1 MGEERLNL
9 PNTPEKWAIH
19 LSKLI
24 KVFHEAHGLDR
35 FPINVAGIARDY
47 SKQVFP
53 DAPITMIEGMDL
65 SRKFEGAMLPH
76 PSGNGEWG
84 IIYNESIESKG
95 RINFTLA
102 HELGHYL
109 LHRETSAEG
118 LKCSSR
124 DMHKWNS
131 EYGQIE
137 AQANTFASYLLMPL
151 DDFRDQIS
159 SHPIDLDLMSHLADR
174 YDVSLT
180 ATILKWLGMTHKRAM
195 IVVGKEG
202 FIDWAWSSEPLIK
215 SGIFYRA
222 RQEVTPLPDASLAAK
237 QDMLIDNRTGTLH
250 SKGVWLGQEEVRE
263 MTIFSDQNRMSI
275 SLLLYPDD
283 APGKWDRDF
292 DEPSE
297 HDTYDQ
303 FVIGGQV

>member
-1 MGEERLNL
+1 
-9 PNTPEKWAIH
+9 
-19 LSKLI
+19 
-24 KVFHEAHGLDR
+24 
-35 FPINVAGIARDY
+35 
-47 SKQVFP
+47 
-53 DAPITMIEGMDL
+53 
-65 SRKFEGAMLPH
+65 
-76 PSGNGEWG
+76 
-84 IIYNESIESKG
+84 
-95 RINFTLA
+95 
-102 HELGHYL
+102 
-109 LHRETSAEG
+109 
-118 LKCSSR
+118 
-124 DMHKWNS
+124 MHKWNS

-151 DDFRDQIS
+151 DDFRDQVAS
-159 SHPIDLDLMSHLADR
+159 TPVDLDLMSHLADR

-263 MTIFSDQNRMSI
+263 MTIFSDQNRKTI
-275 SLLLYPDD
+275 SFLLYPDD
-283 APGKWDRDF
+283 APRSWR
-292 DEPSE
+292 PC
-297 HDTYDQ
+297 
-303 FVIGGQV
+303 